1 MNLCYLASCHSLLY
15 VAITPLARR
24 TQDRS
29 GNQHHRLGKSQVCF
43 AVPSIGLAHA
53 YMVTPIDDLNICIA
67 SVSLV
72 RGEEVDVS
80 LRRVKIGHQQTGRL
94 QPELGRKLGGS
105 TYKLRRFCKQLRQS
119 RFGNASE
126 LSSTITTQPPF
137 KTQNNNQESDFNNN
151 HSNKK
156 HHCNSTTSSG

>member
-1 MNLCYLASCHSLLY
+1 M
-15 VAITPLARR
+15 
-24 TQDRS
+24 
-29 GNQHHRLGKSQVCF
+29 
-43 AVPSIGLAHA
+43 PSIELSHA

-80 LRRVKIGHQQTGRL
+80 LRRVKIGHQRTGRL

-105 TYKLRRFCKQLRQS
+105 YKLRRLCKQQRQS

-126 LSSTITTQPPF
+126 LRSANHHPTSLRDPEQQPGVR
-137 KTQNNNQESDFNNN
+137 FNNS
-151 HSNKK
+151 HSKKK
-156 HHCNSTTSSG
+156 HHCNSTTSSGWLSRNSGLDESQQILARTTRPSRN

>member
-1 MNLCYLASCHSLLY
+1 
-15 VAITPLARR
+15 
-24 TQDRS
+24 
-29 GNQHHRLGKSQVCF
+29 
-43 AVPSIGLAHA
+43 
-53 YMVTPIDDLNICIA
+53 MVTPIDDLNICIA

-80 LRRVKIGHQQTGRL
+80 LRRVKIAHQQAGRL

-137 KTQNNNQESDFNNN
+137 NSANNNRGVRFNN
-151 HSNKK
+151 STKK
-156 HHCNSTTSSG
+156 HLQQYHVVWLVEQKQRT